1 MRQVSQCSPPVGAPT
16 QLRLVANRERGIVMS
31 LSDIIIELIK
41 EMQLNETELE
51 EIKQFI
57 TNIQSKQPQ
66 CYAEEKKEE

>member
-1 MRQVSQCSPPVGAPT
+1 
-16 QLRLVANRERGIVMS
+16 MS

-57 TNIQSKQPQ
+57 TNIQSKQPG